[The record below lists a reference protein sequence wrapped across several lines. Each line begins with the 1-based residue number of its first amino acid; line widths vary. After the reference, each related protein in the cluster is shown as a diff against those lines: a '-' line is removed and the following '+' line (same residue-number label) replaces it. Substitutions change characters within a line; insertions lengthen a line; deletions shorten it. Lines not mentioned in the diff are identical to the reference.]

1 MNGKSKI
8 LGSATQL
15 VVADVVK
22 TAEFYRDQLGFKI
35 VDYFLDPPVY
45 AMVER
50 NGIQVHFG
58 KADHDSVQQS
68 NVPLRQVGFDLY
80 FWVSD
85 IEALFEEFS
94 SKDVKIIEPL
104 TTRVY
109 GNVEFSVRDL
119 NGFKLVFGQESLS

>member
-1 MNGKSKI
+1 MAI
-8 LGSATQL
+8 LGITTQL

-50 NGIQVHFG
+50 DGIQIHFG
-58 KADHDSVQQS
+58 KADADLVQKS
-68 NVPLRQVGFDLY
+68 NLPLRKVGFDLY
-80 FWVSD
+80 LWVTD

-94 SKDVKIIEPL
+94 SNDVEIIEPL

-109 GNVEFSVRDL
+109 GNVEFSIRDL